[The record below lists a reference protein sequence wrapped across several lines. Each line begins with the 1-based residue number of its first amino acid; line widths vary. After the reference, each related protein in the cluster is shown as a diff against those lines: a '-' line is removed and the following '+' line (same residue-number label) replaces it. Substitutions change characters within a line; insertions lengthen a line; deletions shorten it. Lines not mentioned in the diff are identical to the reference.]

1 MARTDRLLDLVQ
13 MLRRHRLPVSGE
25 ALALEL
31 DVSLR
36 TLYRDIATLRAQGA
50 DIQGEPG
57 IGYVLKPGFLL
68 PPLMFSEDELEAL
81 VLGMR
86 WVARR
91 TGGSLSTAADNA
103 LARISAVLPKDLKD
117 QLDSTLLL
125 VGPTVV
131 TDDRAEDITLI
142 RTAIRRERKLLL
154 SYQDASGEPSDR
166 KIWPFALGFFDQVRV
181 IAAWC
186 ELRNDFRHFRT
197 DRIIRITAMEERY
210 PKRKNALLR
219 TWRDMQ
225 TIGEAI

>member
-91 TGGSLSTAADNA
+91 TGGSLSAAAENA

-125 VGPTVV
+125 VGPTIA

-154 SYQDASGEPSDR
+154 SYQDASGEPSER

-197 DRIIRITAMEERY
+197 DRIIQIASMEERY
-210 PKRKNALLR
+210 PKRKNALLK
-219 TWRDMQ
+219 TWREMQ
-225 TIGEAI
+225 TIGEMI

>member
-36 TLYRDIATLRAQGA
+36 TVYRDIATLRAQGA

-91 TGGSLSTAADNA
+91 TGGSLSAAAENA
-103 LARISAVLPKDLKD
+103 LARISAVLPKDLKN

-125 VGPTVV
+125 VGPKVV

-154 SYQDASGEPSDR
+154 SYQDASGDPSDR

-197 DRIIRITAMEERY
+197 DRIIQIASMEERY
-210 PKRKNALLR
+210 PKRKNALLK

-225 TIGEAI
+225 TIGEVI

>member
-36 TLYRDIATLRAQGA
+36 TVYRDIATLRAQGA

-91 TGGSLSTAADNA
+91 TGGSLSAAAENA

-125 VGPTVV
+125 VGPKVV

-154 SYQDASGEPSDR
+154 SYQDASGEPSER

-210 PKRKNALLR
+210 PKRKNALLK

-225 TIGEAI
+225 TIGEVI